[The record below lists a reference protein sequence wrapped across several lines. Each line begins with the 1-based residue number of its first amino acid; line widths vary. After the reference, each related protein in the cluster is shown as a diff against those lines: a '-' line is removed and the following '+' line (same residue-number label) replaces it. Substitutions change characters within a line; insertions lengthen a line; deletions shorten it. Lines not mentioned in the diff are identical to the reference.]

1 MQTCSIKNLVD
12 DAVKFDK
19 IPFFNV
25 MMKLE
30 HRHILFQNDLNAY
43 TIALCFEKVL
53 TPECCQKM

>member
-1 MQTCSIKNLVD
+1 LVD